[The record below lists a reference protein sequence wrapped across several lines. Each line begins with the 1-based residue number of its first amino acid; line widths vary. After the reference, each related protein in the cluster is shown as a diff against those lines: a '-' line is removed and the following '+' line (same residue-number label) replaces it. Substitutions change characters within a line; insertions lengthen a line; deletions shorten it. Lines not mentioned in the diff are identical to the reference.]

1 MSSEST
7 KQPFEVIIGLEIHV
21 QLRTESKLFCG
32 CSTKFGAP
40 PNTQTCHVCTG
51 MPGALPVLNRHAL
64 ELAIKT
70 GLALNCQIERA
81 TKWDRKNYF
90 YPDLPKGY
98 QISQFDRPICFE
110 GVIDVVDNK
119 GVATGKQVRNERA
132 HLEEDAG
139 KSTHDESGQGGVS
152 KIDLNRTG
160 TPLLEIVTMPDMQ
173 SAEQAKDFLTEL
185 KLILTYIDVSDC
197 NMQEGSLRVDANV
210 NLLVDKEQELATPI
224 VEIKNLNSFRAVQ
237 RAIEFEVERQWK
249 LYQETGQTK
258 EQAPKQTRGWDD
270 QRQVTTLQREKEDS
284 ADYRYFPDPD
294 LVSIHT
300 TDETIEKLR
309 SELGQ
314 LPADIRNQLN
324 EEYQLAAYDVD
335 VLSRQG
341 RAVVQFFREC
351 ESKVGNAKL
360 VSNWIQQEV
369 LRYLNENEIEMEG
382 FPLSAEHF
390 CELLQQVADNKLDQ
404 SRGKEVFNLMVEAG
418 CTVEQARDKLGIVEI
433 DNSEVESICRKLMED
448 NPIIVA
454 DVQSGNAKAIG
465 SLIGQARQI
474 NSSVNP
480 KLVRE
485 MLLKLISAAD

>member
-1 MSSEST
+1 
-7 KQPFEVIIGLEIHV
+7 
-21 QLRTESKLFCG
+21 
-32 CSTKFGAP
+32 
-40 PNTQTCHVCTG
+40 
-51 MPGALPVLNRHAL
+51 
-64 ELAIKT
+64 
-70 GLALNCQIERA
+70 
-81 TKWDRKNYF
+81 
-90 YPDLPKGY
+90 
-98 QISQFDRPICFE
+98 
-110 GVIDVVDNK
+110 
-119 GVATGKQVRNERA
+119 
-132 HLEEDAG
+132 
-139 KSTHDESGQGGVS
+139 
-152 KIDLNRTG
+152 
-160 TPLLEIVTMPDMQ
+160 MPDMQ

>member
-1 MSSEST
+1 M
-7 KQPFEVIIGLEIHV
+7 
-21 QLRTESKLFCG
+21 
-32 CSTKFGAP
+32 
-40 PNTQTCHVCTG
+40 
-51 MPGALPVLNRHAL
+51 
-64 ELAIKT
+64 
-70 GLALNCQIERA
+70 
-81 TKWDRKNYF
+81 
-90 YPDLPKGY
+90 
-98 QISQFDRPICFE
+98 
-110 GVIDVVDNK
+110 
-119 GVATGKQVRNERA
+119 
-132 HLEEDAG
+132 
-139 KSTHDESGQGGVS
+139 
-152 KIDLNRTG
+152 
-160 TPLLEIVTMPDMQ
+160 
-173 SAEQAKDFLTEL
+173 
-185 KLILTYIDVSDC
+185 
-197 NMQEGSLRVDANV
+197 
-210 NLLVDKEQELATPI
+210 
-224 VEIKNLNSFRAVQ
+224 
-237 RAIEFEVERQWK
+237 
-249 LYQETGQTK
+249 
-258 EQAPKQTRGWDD
+258 
-270 QRQVTTLQREKEDS
+270 QREKEDS